1 MCINYYEIQLKDKKS
16 NKKIIFFIVKYKYV
30 WEQKE
35 KTSFILYFNE
45 KCLKF
50 NKKNT
55 MINKLN

>member
-45 KCLKF
+45 KCLNF
-50 NKKNT
+50 NKKNH
-55 MINKLN
+55 NDK

>member
-50 NKKNT
+50 NKKT
-55 MINKLN
+55 QW